1 MTTVTT
7 TLVSGQNAYVGA
19 ISSRGEYSVSVNSG
33 VQGPAGNTGA
43 NGVSITAAN
52 VASGNLVLTFS
63 NSATIDVGSV
73 VGANG
78 AAGANGA
85 NGAAANTGNVTF
97 ANTTIGTSSV
107 NTSLVIQTRNVNPSS
122 SPAINSTSSWTFGYN
137 GDLTL
142 PGQMLFPEGTTLY
155 NNGMTVSANVGYT
168 IRAYGNT
175 GGADLQWFANSANMG
190 TTRWNAVRLNSP
202 EAATEGTIVLSAG
215 QFVATKNWE
224 FRADGNLTTP
234 GNIVFSDTTVQTTA
248 FTTSGSYTWAN
259 TQTFSNTVTFNGNI
273 NVNGNTNYFS
283 SNNIVYTDALV
294 EVHAPPGGVGNT
306 WTTNDTN
313 DIGLRFHYYNGA
325 DKNAGLFL
333 DNGTWRLK
341 WVVDGTETA
350 GQFTH
355 SGLGDI
361 EANVVY
367 ANVTG
372 TASSANNAAYLGGI
386 AAAQYAYANQVSA
399 GSTNVAA
406 QFAWTNSHTFSNSV
420 TFSGS
425 AVVPSSNT
433 LGTALGSTTQRWVL
447 IANTGTFSGAV
458 SGVTTLA
465 TGNTTITGFANV
477 TSTIQGGSSL
487 IIAGAASGITT
498 LAAGNTTITGFANVT
513 STIQG
518 GASLIIAGAASGIT
532 TLAAG
537 NTTITGFAN
546 VSTTLNV
553 TGNTTLS
560 GTNTYIT
567 GTNTYITSNVYITA
581 NVTITGNVT
590 GNTAGFAIGY
600 RDVPQNFTN
609 TSLTLALTDAGKHI
623 LTQNSGSSTQTVT
636 IPPNATIA
644 FQTGTAIT
652 IIVQSTGTVAV
663 ANGAGVT
670 MYLTGNSTAKSTV
683 TLNSYSM
690 ATLLK
695 IGTDTWMVSG
705 TGAT

>member
-1 MTTVTT
+1 
-7 TLVSGQNAYVGA
+7 
-19 ISSRGEYSVSVNSG
+19 

-52 VASGNLVLTFS
+52 VVSGNLVLTLS
-63 NSATIDVGSV
+63 NNATIDVGTV

-97 ANTTIGTSSV
+97 SNTTISASSNASLLFRTTYTNPLTNPPAVNVPSTWTLTNQGALQFPNGAQFDGSTLVAANNASLTLISYDTQSSLVVETIKAELYSNGVNITAEGDSGLARITVGGDIWSYDANGTITFPDNTTQ
-107 NTSLVIQTRNVNPSS
+107 NTSFN
-122 SPAINSTSSWTFGYN
+122 TS
-137 GDLTL
+137 
-142 PGQMLFPEGTTLY
+142 
-155 NNGMTVSANVGYT
+155 
-168 IRAYGNT
+168 R
-175 GGADLQWFANSANMG
+175 
-190 TTRWNAVRLNSP
+190 
-202 EAATEGTIVLSAG
+202 
-215 QFVATKNWE
+215 
-224 FRADGNLTTP
+224 
-234 GNIVFSDTTVQTTA
+234 
-248 FTTSGSYTWAN
+248 SYTWAN

-306 WTTNDTN
+306 WSTNDGN

-341 WVVDGTETA
+341 WVVDGTETS
-350 GQFTH
+350 GQFAH

-386 AAAQYAYANQVSA
+386 AAAQYAYANQISV

-406 QFAWTNSHTFSNSV
+406 SYAWTNTHTFSNSV

-433 LGTALGSTTQRWVL
+433 LGTALGSATQRWVL

-458 SGVTTLA
+458 
-465 TGNTTITGFANV
+465 
-477 TSTIQGGSSL
+477 
-487 IIAGAASGITT
+487 SGITT

-518 GASLIIAGAASGIT
+518 GAGLTIAGALSGVTTAAVGNTTITGFANVTSTIQGGASLIIAGSASGIT

-553 TGNTTLS
+553 SGNTTLS

-623 LTQNSGSSTQTVT
+623 LTQNSGSSTQTIT
-636 IPPNATIA
+636 IPPNGTIA
-644 FQTGTAIT
+644 FQTGTAIS
-652 IIVQSTGTVAV
+652 IVVQSTGTIAV